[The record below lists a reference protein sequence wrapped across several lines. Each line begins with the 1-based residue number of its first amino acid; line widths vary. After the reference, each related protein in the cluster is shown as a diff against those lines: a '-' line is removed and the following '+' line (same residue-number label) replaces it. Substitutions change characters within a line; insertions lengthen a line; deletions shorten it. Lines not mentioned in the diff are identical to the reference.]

1 MMKRSFSTILMVGVM
16 ALLIAVPMMA
26 QQSNNYGYTKDMSMD
41 EYNAELQKWQQRLQQ
56 ANDRIAQLQQDIANL
71 KKQIADL
78 DDQIAGVR
86 QETLKLLSGEY
97 ESMAQT
103 QQALKAY
110 YAELDQ
116 LIQDLQGL
124 LALSP
129 EELYQHRDEVAQHEA
144 HLDSL
149 KQNNFSAL
157 DEAQAKIKQAQNL
170 LDRIHAKMPQAMSD
184 VYTVMRGDYL
194 WKISGKADIYNDPY
208 QWVKIWTFN
217 RNQINNPN
225 LIYPNQRFDIPRRLA
240 NDEYEVQR
248 GESLSQIAGYG
259 EIYGNPFQWQKLYN
273 ANQKVIS
280 DPNTIYPHM
289 VLDVPQN

>member
-1 MMKRSFSTILMVGVM
+1 MMKRLISTSLIVGVL
-16 ALLIAVPMMA
+16 ALLIVVPVMA
-26 QQSNNYGYTKDMSMD
+26 QQDYGYTKDMSMD
-41 EYNAELQKWQQRLQQ
+41 EYNAELQKWEQRLQQ
-56 ANDRIAQLQQDIANL
+56 ANDRIAQLEQDIANL

-86 QETLKLLSGEY
+86 QETLQLLSKQY
-97 ESMAQT
+97 ESMEQA
-103 QQALKAY
+103 QQALNAY
-110 YAELDQ
+110 YADLDQ

-129 EELYQHRDEVAQHEA
+129 EELYQHRDEVAQHEQ

-149 KQNNFSAL
+149 KQNDFSAL
-157 DEAQAKIKQAQNL
+157 DKAQEKIQQAENL

-194 WKISGKADIYNDPY
+194 WKISGKSDIYNDPY
-208 QWVKIWTFN
+208 QWVKIWTSN
-217 RNQINNPN
+217 RDQINNPN
-225 LIYPNQRFDIPRRLA
+225 LIYPDQRFDIPRRLA
-240 NDEYEVQR
+240 SNKYEVQR
-248 GESLSQIAGYG
+248 GESLSKIAGYG

-273 ANQKVIS
+273 ANKKVIS

>member
-1 MMKRSFSTILMVGVM
+1 MKRLISTSIIVGVLT
-16 ALLIAVPMMA
+16 LLVAVPMVA
-26 QQSNNYGYTKDMSMD
+26 QQDYGYTKEMSMD
-41 EYNAELQKWQQRLQQ
+41 EYNAELQKWEQRLQQ
-56 ANDRIAQLQQDIANL
+56 ANDRIAQLEQDIANL

-86 QETLKLLSGEY
+86 QETLQMLSKQY
-97 ESMAQT
+97 ESMEQT
-103 QQALKAY
+103 KQALQAY

-129 EELYQHRDEVAQHEA
+129 EELYQHRDEVAQHEE
-144 HLDSL
+144 HLNEL

-157 DEAQAKIKQAQNL
+157 DEAQEKIQQAQNL

-194 WKISGKADIYNDPY
+194 WRISGKSDIYNDPY
-208 QWVKIWTFN
+208 QWVKIWTSN
-217 RNQINNPN
+217 RDQINNPN
-225 LIYPNQRFDIPRRLA
+225 LIYPDQRFDIPRRLA
-240 NDEYEVQR
+240 SNKYEVKR

-259 EIYGNPFQWQKLYN
+259 EVYGNPFQWQKLYN